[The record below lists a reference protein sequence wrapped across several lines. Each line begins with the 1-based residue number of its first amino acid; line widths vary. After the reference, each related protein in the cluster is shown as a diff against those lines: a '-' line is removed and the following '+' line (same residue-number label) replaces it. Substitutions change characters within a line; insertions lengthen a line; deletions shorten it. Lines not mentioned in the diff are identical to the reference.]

1 MNLVMF
7 LIGLVIGTAAGFV
20 IAVMCDDG
28 GAYDW
33 DDVESAWHDGI
44 ELGRALGPKDA
55 KNE

>member
-1 MNLVMF
+1 MSITML

-33 DDVESAWHDGI
+33 DDVEQA
-44 ELGRALGPKDA
+44 
-55 KNE
+55 

>member
-1 MNLVMF
+1 MSITML

-33 DDVESAWHDGI
+33 DDVEQAWHDGI
-44 ELGRALGPKDA
+44 ELGRALGPESGE
-55 KNE
+55 NG